1 MGAARGVLGLP
12 ELPDEVSEETTKAAV
27 ERARE
32 RRRRASAAT
41 GELPRK
47 PGFTRSGSSAT
58 IDTAGV
64 KARLARTRGGS
75 QTELLP
81 SDAAPLEPAE
91 SAPEPEAEPE
101 PEPEPAS
108 SGWWPWSSS

>member
-32 RRRRASAAT
+32 RRRRASERT

-64 KARLARTRGGS
+64 AARLARTRGGS
-75 QTELLP
+75 QAEIFP
-81 SDAAPLEPAE
+81 SDAAPSKPAA
-91 SAPEPEAEPE
+91 SAPEPAPE